1 MHNVWSGPGFTRWKP
16 FALAERVV
24 ARSNSKTAAPSLGLE
39 DTLLSPFG
47 SRAALSLVA
56 ERPDQASVIH
66 C

>member
-1 MHNVWSGPGFTRWKP
+1 MFGPWLHKMEAIRPGGASNRSVQQEDYG
-16 FALAERVV
+16 ALTFV
-24 ARSNSKTAAPSLGLE
+24 LE